1 MRIYITMNTITIY
14 LQTKFHDNWPI
25 SLGDIKKK
33 LQKGIFG
40 NIDKST
46 QSRKIKIYMDFRI
59 TLKYIPRNFP
69 FNWQENMGFTASIC
83 CSFKGG
89 NALLAIC
96 PKNIVSMN
104 LKIKLEFV

>member
-1 MRIYITMNTITIY
+1 MRIYINMNTITIY

-33 LQKGIFG
+33 LQNGIFG

-46 QSRKIKIYMDFRI
+46 QSRTIKIYMDFHI
-59 TLKYIPRNFP
+59 TLKYIPRKFH

-83 CSFKGG
+83 CSHSRGKCTFGDMS
-89 NALLAIC
+89 
-96 PKNIVSMN
+96 KNIVSMN